1 MAKHDLHL
9 TRNIG
14 IMAHIDAGKTT
25 TSERILFYTGL
36 THKIGE
42 VHDGAATMDWMEQE
56 QERGITITSAATTT
70 RWKYA
75 GNTYKINLIDTPG
88 HVDFTA
94 EVERSLRVLDGA
106 VAAYCAVGGVE
117 PQSETVWRQADK
129 YNVPRIGYVNK
140 MDRSGADFFEVVRQM
155 KDVLGANPCPIV
167 IPIGAEETFKGLVDL
182 IKMKTGMTKKFFS
195 LLAPH
200 KSVMLQAVFGAL
212 IYSILGLS
220 TSIYVGKITDYVLVD
235 KNINLLNLMGVIM
248 LVILLLRTFIGAM
261 KSILALKTGQR
272 IDAAL
277 ILGYYKHLLTL
288 PQQFFDTMRV
298 GEIIS
303 RVNDAVKIRNFINN
317 VSLDLV
323 VNIMILV
330 FSVCLM
336 FVYSWELALITLVSA
351 PLFLLIFWGFN
362 KLNRK
367 YQRGIMESSAD
378 LEAQL
383 VESLNSISTIKR
395 FGIEEYAN
403 LKTET
408 RFVHLLKNTYRSI
421 YGSIMA
427 QGGIQFVSTGITI
440 AILWLGSI
448 LVVDQE
454 LTPGALMVF
463 YSLVGYVISP
473 IGSLIS
479 SNQTIQDA
487 LIAADRLFQIM
498 DLEREQDNNQKIILE
513 PDMVGDITFENV
525 SFRYGSRKDVFKE
538 LGLKI
543 EKGKTTA
550 IVGESG
556 SGKTT
561 LISLLQHIYPIQEGR
576 IRIGDYDI
584 AQIDNRSLR
593 RRVGTVPQQ
602 IELFAG
608 SIAEN
613 IAVGDLH
620 PDMKKIVDLTEQLG
634 LKDFIDGLPKD
645 YRTYIGEHGAS
656 LSGGERQRLAIARAL
671 YKEPEILIFDEAT
684 SSLDSISERYV
695 KQTLDALA
703 RKGKTIIVIA
713 HRLSTVKNADKIVVI
728 DKGQVIEAGTH
739 EELFN
744 SNGMYHRLWKEQ
756 FDEIG

>member
-1 MAKHDLHL
+1 MMSKK
-9 TRNIG
+9 G
-14 IMAHIDAGKTT
+14 I
-25 TSERILFYTGL
+25 
-36 THKIGE
+36 KIKQF
-42 VHDGAATMDWMEQE
+42 DITDCGAACLASVCAYYGLQFPIARIRQYAFTDQKGTNILGLIEAANKLGLSAKGVRAKFEALYIVPKPVIAHVIVHEQLQHFVVIYKVEKKKEYIEYMDPGDGRMHRVTNQE
-56 QERGITITSAATTT
+56 FEKMWTG
-70 RWKYA
+70 
-75 GNTYKINLIDTPG
+75 
-88 HVDFTA
+88 
-94 EVERSLRVLDGA
+94 VL
-106 VAAYCAVGGVE
+106 VLLE
-117 PQSETVWRQADK
+117 P
-129 YNVPRIGYVNK
+129 
-140 MDRSGADFFEVVRQM
+140 
-155 KDVLGANPCPIV
+155 
-167 IPIGAEETFKGLVDL
+167 EETFKTGN
-182 IKMKTGMTKKFFS
+182 MKTGMTKKFFS

-351 PLFLLIFWGFN
+351 LLFLLIFWGFN

-440 AILWLGSI
+440 AVLWLGSL

-728 DKGQVIEAGTH
+728 DKGQVVEAGTH

-756 FDEIG
+756 FDEVG

>member
-1 MAKHDLHL
+1 MYKKGIKIKQHDITDCGAACLASVCAYYGLQFPVSRIRQYAFTDQKGTNILGLVEAANKLGLSAKGVKARFEALE
-9 TRNIG
+9 I
-14 IMAHIDAGKTT
+14 IPKPAIAHIVVR
-25 TSERILFYTGL
+25 EMLQHF
-36 THKIGE
+36 
-42 VHDGAATMDWMEQE
+42 VVV
-56 QERGITITSAATTT
+56 
-70 RWKYA
+70 
-75 GNTYKINLIDTPG
+75 YKAKDN
-88 HVDFTA
+88 
-94 EVERSLRVLDGA
+94 
-106 VAAYCAVGGVE
+106 
-117 PQSETVWRQADK
+117 
-129 YNVPRIGYVNK
+129 
-140 MDRSGADFFEVVRQM
+140 EVVYMDPADGKMHTKYYDEFQ
-155 KDVLGANPCPIV
+155 KIWTGILV
-167 IPIGAEETFKGLVDL
+167 IMEPEETFKKGN
-182 IKMKTGMTKKFFS
+182 MKTSLTAKFLS
-195 LLAPH
+195 LLVPH
-200 KSVMLQAVFGAL
+200 KSMMFQAVFGAL

-220 TSIYVGKITDYVLVD
+220 TAIYVGKITDYVLID
-235 KNINLLNLMGVIM
+235 KNVNLLNLMGVIM
-248 LVILLLRTFIGAM
+248 LIILLLRVFIGSM

-323 VNIMILV
+323 VNMMILF

-336 FVYSWELALITLVSA
+336 FVYSWKLAVVTLLSA
-351 PLFLLIFWGFN
+351 PLFVLIYWLFN

-378 LEAQL
+378 LESQL
-383 VESLNSISTIKR
+383 VESINSISTIKR

-440 AILWLGSI
+440 AILWIGSI
-448 LVVDQE
+448 LVIDQE

-463 YSLVGYVISP
+463 YSLVGYVLSP

-498 DLEREQDNNQKIILE
+498 DLDREQSDEERITLE
-513 PDMVGDITFENV
+513 SDMIGDITFDNV
-525 SFRYGSRKDVFKE
+525 AFRYGSRKQVFE
-538 LGLKI
+538 SLNLKI

-561 LISLLQHIYPIQEGR
+561 LISLLQHIYPIQSGQ
-576 IRIGDYDI
+576 IRIGEYDI
-584 AQIDNRSLR
+584 ARVSNKSLR
-593 RRVGTVPQQ
+593 QRVGTVPQQ

-608 SIAEN
+608 TIVEN
-613 IAVGDLH
+613 IAVGELH
-620 PDMKKIVDLTEQLG
+620 PDMKRIVELVDQLG
-634 LKDFIDGLPKD
+634 LQPFIERLPKGFM
-645 YRTYIGEHGAS
+645 TYIGEHGVS
-656 LSGGERQRLAIARAL
+656 LSGGERQRIAIARAL
-671 YKEPEILIFDEAT
+671 YKDPDILIFDEAT
-684 SSLDSISERYV
+684 SSLDSHSEKHV
-695 KQTLDALA
+695 KRTLDALA
-703 RKGKTIIVIA
+703 KEGKTVIIIA
-713 HRLSTVKNADKIVVI
+713 HRLSTVKSADMIVVL
-728 DKGQVIEAGTH
+728 DKGKVAEMGSH
-739 EELFN
+739 RELN
-744 SNGMYHRLWKEQ
+744 SKHCGIYYGLWNEQ
-756 FDEIG
+756 FEILEGELAEEIV

>member
-1 MAKHDLHL
+1 MYKKCIKIKQHDI
-9 TRNIG
+9 T
-14 IMAHIDAGKTT
+14 DC
-25 TSERILFYTGL
+25 
-36 THKIGE
+36 
-42 VHDGAATMDWMEQE
+42 GAACLASVCAYYGLQFPVARIR
-56 QERGITITSAATTT
+56 Q
-70 RWKYA
+70 YA
-75 GNTYKINLIDTPG
+75 
-88 HVDFTA
+88 FT
-94 EVERSLRVLDGA
+94 DQKG
-106 VAAYCAVGGVE
+106 
-117 PQSETVWRQADK
+117 T
-129 YNVPRIGYVNK
+129 N
-140 MDRSGADFFEVVRQM
+140 
-155 KDVLGANPCPIV
+155 VLGLIEAANKLGLSAKGVRAEFEALTIV
-167 IPIGAEETFKGLVDL
+167 PKPTIAHVIVHEQLQHFVVVYKVEKEHITYMDPGDGRMHKVTNEEFQKIWTGVLILMEPEETFKKGNE
-182 IKMKTGMTKKFFS
+182 KTSMSRKFFS

-200 KSVMLQAVFGAL
+200 KSVMFQAVFGAL

-235 KNINLLNLMGVIM
+235 KNTNLLNLMGVIM
-248 LVILLLRTFIGAM
+248 IIILLLRTFIGAM

-323 VNIMILV
+323 VNLMILL

-336 FVYSWELALITLVSA
+336 FVYSWKLALITLASA

-378 LEAQL
+378 LESQL
-383 VESLNSISTIKR
+383 VESINSISTIKR
-395 FGIEEYAN
+395 FGIEEFAN

-408 RFVHLLKNTYRSI
+408 RFVHLLKNTFRSI

-427 QGGIQFVSTGITI
+427 QGGIQFVSTAITI
-440 AILWLGSI
+440 AILWLGSV
-448 LVVDQE
+448 LVIDQE
-454 LTPGALMVF
+454 LTPGTLMVF

-498 DLEREQDNNQKIILE
+498 DLEREQDDSQKIVLE
-513 PDMVGDITFENV
+513 PDMIKDISFENV
-525 SFRYGSRKDVFKE
+525 SFRYGSRKEVFNE
-538 LGLKI
+538 LNLKI

-550 IVGESG
+550 VIGESG

-561 LISLLQHIYPIQEGR
+561 LMSLLQHIYPIQTGR

-593 RRVGTVPQQ
+593 RWIGTVPQQ

-608 SIAEN
+608 TIVEN
-613 IAVGDLH
+613 IAVGDLQ
-620 PDMKKIVDLTEQLG
+620 PNMKRIVDLTEQLG
-634 LKDFIDGLPKD
+634 LKEFIERLPNG
-645 YRTYIGEHGAS
+645 YMTYIGEHGAS
-656 LSGGERQRLAIARAL
+656 LSGGERQRIAIARAL

-695 KQTLDALA
+695 KETLNALA
-703 RKGKTIIVIA
+703 QQGKTIIVIA
-713 HRLSTVKNADKIVVI
+713 HRLSTVKNADTIVVI
-728 DKGQVIEAGTH
+728 DKGQVTETGTH
-739 EELFN
+739 SELYN
-744 SNGMYHRLWKEQ
+744 NGGMYSRLWNEQ
-756 FDEIG
+756 FEMFE

>member
-1 MAKHDLHL
+1 MYKKGIKIKQHDITDCGAACLASVCAYYGLKFPVSRIRQYAFTDQKGTNILGLIEAANKLGLAAKGVRAQFEAL
-9 TRNIG
+9 TIVPKPV
-14 IMAHIDAGKTT
+14 IAHIVVKESLHHFVVIYKVDKKEIVYMDPGDGQMHKKTH
-25 TSERILFYTGL
+25 EEFEKEWTGVL
-36 THKIGE
+36 LL
-42 VHDGAATMDWMEQE
+42 MEPEKSFRQ
-56 QERGITITSAATTT
+56 
-70 RWKYA
+70 
-75 GNTYKINLIDTPG
+75 GN
-88 HVDFTA
+88 
-94 EVERSLRVLDGA
+94 
-106 VAAYCAVGGVE
+106 
-117 PQSETVWRQADK
+117 
-129 YNVPRIGYVNK
+129 
-140 MDRSGADFFEVVRQM
+140 
-155 KDVLGANPCPIV
+155 
-167 IPIGAEETFKGLVDL
+167 
-182 IKMKTGMTKKFFS
+182 MKTGMGKKFLS

-220 TSIYVGKITDYVLVD
+220 TSVYIGKITDYVLVD
-235 KNINLLNLMGVIM
+235 KNLNLLNLMGVVM
-248 LVILLLRTFIGAM
+248 LAILLLRTFIGAM

-323 VNIMILV
+323 VNVMILL

-336 FVYSWELALITLVSA
+336 FVYSWKLALITLVSA
-351 PLFLLIFWGFN
+351 PLFLLIYWGFN
-362 KLNRK
+362 RLNRK

-378 LEAQL
+378 LESQL
-383 VESLNSISTIKR
+383 VESINSISTIKR
-395 FGIEEYAN
+395 FGVEEYAN

-440 AILWLGSI
+440 AILWMGSI
-448 LVVDQE
+448 LVIDQE

-463 YSLVGYVISP
+463 YSLVGYVVSP
-473 IGSLIS
+473 IGSLIT

-498 DLEREQDNNQKIILE
+498 DLEREQGNDQKLDLTSE
-513 PDMVGDITFENV
+513 MVGNITFENV
-525 SFRYGSRKDVFKE
+525 SFRYGSRKQVFE
-538 LGLKI
+538 SLNLNI

-550 IVGESG
+550 VVGASG

-561 LISLLQHIYPIQEGR
+561 LISLLQHIYPIQGGQ
-576 IRIGDYDI
+576 IRIGGYDI

-593 RRVGTVPQQ
+593 QRVGTVPQQ

-608 SIAEN
+608 SVADN
-613 IAVGDLH
+613 IALGDLQ
-620 PDMKKIVDLTEQLG
+620 PDMKKVTDLVEQLG
-634 LKDFIDGLPKD
+634 LQEFIERLPKG

-656 LSGGERQRLAIARAL
+656 LSGGERQRIAIARAL
-671 YKEPEILIFDEAT
+671 YKEPDILIFDEAT
-684 SSLDSISERYV
+684 SALDSISERHV
-695 KQTLDALA
+695 KQTLDNLA
-703 RKGKTIIVIA
+703 RKGKTIIIIA
-713 HRLSTVKNADKIVVI
+713 HRLSTVKNADTIVVL
-728 DKGQVIEAGTH
+728 DNGTVAETGRH
-739 EELFN
+739 NELCN
-744 SNGMYHRLWKEQ
+744 SNGIYQRLWNEQ
-756 FDEIG
+756 FGTLE